1 MIADGGDNSG
11 NTGNEGNNNSG
22 STTTE
27 ATLSALTIGSLTLT
41 PAFDAEVTEYTAT
54 TSNNS
59 NKITATSD
67 GDVTITVNGTAHEN
81 GTSATWETGENTV
94 VVSVGNKTYTVTV
107 TKE

>member
-1 MIADGGDNSG
+1 MIADGGDNNGAS
-11 NTGNEGNNNSG
+11 TG
-22 STTTE
+22 

-41 PAFDAEVTEYTAT
+41 PAFDAEVTEYTAM

-81 GTSATWETGENTV
+81 GTAATWQTGENTV
-94 VVSVGNKTYTVTV
+94 VVAVGAKTYTVTV
-107 TKE
+107 TKG

>member
-1 MIADGGDNSG
+1 MIADGGDD
-11 NTGNEGNNNSG
+11 NNAAPAG
-22 STTTE
+22 

-41 PAFDAEVTEYTAT
+41 PAFDPDVTAYTAT

-67 GDVTITVNGTAHEN
+67 GDVSITVNGTAHEN
-81 GTSATWETGENTV
+81 DTAATWQAGENTV
-94 VVSVGNKTYTVTV
+94 VVSVGNKIYTVTV